1 MADISSPQPAHTTST
16 SQTINRTEF
25 IGLMAM
31 MFATIA
37 FSVDAMLPALADIAA
52 DLSPEAV
59 NRAQLVVGFFAIG
72 LGAGTLVTGPFSDS
86 WGRKPVVLSG
96 LALYA
101 VGAVCAAV
109 APNLEM
115 LLLARFVQGLG
126 AAAPRVVGLSIIRDM
141 YKGREMAKITSFV
154 MMIFTLFPAV
164 APTIGAFLTGL
175 GGWRTIFYA
184 FIIFAIVISTWFST
198 RLVETLPKERRTKFR
213 ASALIAAGKE
223 VLTHRM
229 VVICILVMTLTFSML
244 MSFINSAQQVYSI
257 VFLRG
262 DSFHYWFALVALIS
276 ASSSAMNAYL
286 VSRIGMRAIITWTLG
301 IQLVLSGLFM
311 IALLSPIGSMENDTL
326 RFVLFLIWQ
335 TSLFYMLGLLMGNL
349 NALALEPM
357 GHIAGMAASITGG
370 VSTILALLIA
380 IPIGLLFNGTIWP
393 LLIGIFILSSAA
405 FAMSNRIPDRDKST
419 D

>member
-1 MADISSPQPAHTTST
+1 MADISSSQPDHLLTPPQR
-16 SQTINRTEF
+16 INRTEF
-25 IGLMAM
+25 IGLLAM

-59 NRAQLVVGFFAIG
+59 NRAQLVVGCFAIG
-72 LGAGTLVTGPFSDS
+72 LGAGTLFTGPLSDS
-86 WGRKPVVLSG
+86 WGRKPVVLCG

-101 VGAVCAAV
+101 VGAICAAL

-126 AAAPRVVGLSIIRDM
+126 AAAPRVVGLSIIRDL

-175 GGWRTIFYA
+175 GSWRTIFYA
-184 FIIFAIVISTWFST
+184 FIVFAIVISTWFST
-198 RLVETLPKERRTKFR
+198 RLVETLPKNRRTAFR
-213 ASALIAAGKE
+213 PGALIAAGKQ

-229 VVICILVMTLTFSML
+229 VVICMLVMTLTFSML

-286 VSRIGMRAIITWTLG
+286 VSRIGMRAIISWTLG
-301 IQLVLSGLFM
+301 IQVVLSSLFM
-311 IALLSPIGSMENDTL
+311 VALLSPIGTM
-326 RFVLFLIWQ
+326 
-335 TSLFYMLGLLMGNL
+335 
-349 NALALEPM
+349 
-357 GHIAGMAASITGG
+357 AG
-370 VSTILALLIA
+370 
-380 IPIGLLFNGTIWP
+380 
-393 LLIGIFILSSAA
+393 
-405 FAMSNRIPDRDKST
+405 R
-419 D
+419 